1 MGYLSH
7 YAPGCVGG
15 VYDGNFTKKARASHV
30 PQFNTKVCVFYQNF
44 CFQIANFILIQIL
57 FYSYSDFYQK
67 KKFKA
72 GTAAKPI
79 G

>member
-7 YAPGCVGG
+7 YAPGGVGG

-44 CFQIANFILIQIL
+44 CFQIANLQ
-57 FYSYSDFYQK
+57 SYSDFYQK
-67 KKFKA
+67 KKLKA
-72 GTAAKPI
+72 GTTAKPT